1 MAQSKL
7 ARLVHTSQKFANAI
21 EVLSKAIN
29 AGLADLIIRASLAEF
44 GSTLP
49 EVGEGDPGGQH
60 QTGLT

>member
-1 MAQSKL
+1 MAQSKM

-29 AGLADLIIRASLAEF
+29 AGRANPMITARLAEF

-49 EVGEGDPGGQH
+49 EVGKVIRSANIKPD
-60 QTGLT
+60 